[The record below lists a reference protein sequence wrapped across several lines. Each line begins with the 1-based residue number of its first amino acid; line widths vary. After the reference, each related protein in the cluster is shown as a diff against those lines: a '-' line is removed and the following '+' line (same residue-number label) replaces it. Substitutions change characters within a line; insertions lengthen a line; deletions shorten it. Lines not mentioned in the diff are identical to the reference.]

1 MQYIRGPTDAR
12 RIDDPGIRHLVDER
26 FAQVCN
32 GEPYD
37 ADIHGEMIVVEPG
50 DTLSSLERETELP
63 ISYNP
68 YDESHFPEDPDFISV
83 AEHVEEHVGAYE
95 MTFIL
100 TDEGAG
106 AILFIPRQPGIDA
119 QLLDLCAR
127 FSVRAAELVQS

>member
-1 MQYIRGPTDAR
+1 MRFIRGPDQVRGIEDPDIR
-12 RIDDPGIRHLVDER
+12 RLVEER

-37 ADIHGEMIVVEPG
+37 PGIHGEMVVVESG
-50 DTLSSLERETELP
+50 DTPRSLEAETGLP
-63 ISYNP
+63 IAHNP
-68 YDESHFPEDPDFISV
+68 YDGCRFPEDPDFISV

-106 AILFIPRQPGIDA
+106 AILFIPRQPSIDA
-119 QLLDLCAR
+119 DLLALCAR
-127 FSVRAAELVQS
+127 FSVRELAQS